1 MAVMRQATLWLA
13 RHAPV
18 LAEGGLCYGA
28 TDLRADDIETRAAAE
43 ALAARLPRGLNVL
56 TSPLQRCERL
66 ALALQGLRPDLV
78 LQTDARLREMD
89 FGSWEGRR
97 WADIPRADFDRWLA
111 GFADTPPAAGAE
123 TVRAL
128 MERVGAAWDDWR
140 ASGADAL
147 WVTHAGVMRA
157 ALLLSRGVRV
167 PGSAA
172 GWPADALPFGGRI
185 GIEAKAGVPQL
196 LAAGRRAGFTE
207 AAQAAFEGRLA
218 DAHVVAGA
226 MLAKRAEKI
235 GLAVRWWN
243 AAESCGIGISPF

>member
-1 MAVMRQATLWLA
+1 M
-13 RHAPV
+13 
-18 LAEGGLCYGA
+18 
-28 TDLRADDIETRAAAE
+28 
-43 ALAARLPRGLNVL
+43 
-56 TSPLQRCERL
+56 
-66 ALALQGLRPDLV
+66 

-172 GWPADALPFGGRI
+172 GWPADALPFGELMVLR
-185 GIEAKAGVPQL
+185 P
-196 LAAGRRAGFTE
+196 
-207 AAQAAFEGRLA
+207 
-218 DAHVVAGA
+218 
-226 MLAKRAEKI
+226 
-235 GLAVRWWN
+235 
-243 AAESCGIGISPF
+243 AAE